1 MLDEKYIL
9 ESKDKFE
16 RSLAELKEGIE
27 KLQQAMMA
35 FEEELQ
41 EFEKKTFE
49 NK

>member
-1 MLDEKYIL
+1 MLDEKYML

-16 RSLAELKEGIE
+16 RSLVELKEKIK
-27 KLQQAMMA
+27 KLQQAMTA

-49 NK
+49 KK